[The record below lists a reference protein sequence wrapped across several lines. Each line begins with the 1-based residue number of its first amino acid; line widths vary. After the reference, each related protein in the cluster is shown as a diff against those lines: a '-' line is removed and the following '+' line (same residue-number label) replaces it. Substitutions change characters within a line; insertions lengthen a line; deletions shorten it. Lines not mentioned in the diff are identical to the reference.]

1 MVGENGQQKGQNN
14 MRINK
19 YIAACGVCS
28 RRKAEEL
35 IKDNKVFVNGD
46 VVTNLAYLVMDGD
59 AIEVNGIRVKPQK
72 HVYIL
77 LNKPLDVV
85 TTAKDERGRK
95 TVLDVI
101 GKKIKERI
109 YPVGRL
115 DRATTGLLLLTSDGD
130 FAQQL
135 AHPKHQVPKVYVA
148 KVNKPF
154 VDMTKLRK
162 GVRLRDDGVVKV
174 DSVSYSRKDNKRYVR
189 VTLHSGKYRV
199 VRRLFSTLGYVVQ
212 SLDRVKYAHLTKKG
226 LPLGAWRRLS
236 LSEIADMKGE

>member
-1 MVGENGQQKGQNN
+1 

-19 YIAACGVCS
+19 FIAACGVCS

-35 IKDNKVFVNGD
+35 IAEKKVFVNGEAVTDLSYQVAQKD
-46 VVTNLAYLVMDGD
+46 VV
-59 AIEVNGIRVKPQK
+59 EVNGSRISVQK
-72 HVYIL
+72 DVYIL

-130 FAQQL
+130 FAQKL
-135 AHPKHQVPKVYVA
+135 AHPKHQVPKVYVV

-154 VDMTKLRK
+154 VDMTKLRR
-162 GVRLRDDGVVKV
+162 GVRLRDGLVKV

-199 VRRLFSTLGYVVQ
+199 VRRLFSTLGYIVQ

-226 LPLGAWRRLS
+226 LPIGAWRRLS
-236 LSEIADMKGE
+236 IAEITDMKGEHS

>member
-1 MVGENGQQKGQNN
+1 

-35 IKDNKVFVNGD
+35 IADQKVFVNGD
-46 VVTNLAYLVMDGD
+46 VITDLSYQVQDKDVV
-59 AIEVNGIRVKPQK
+59 EVKGARIKVQK

-85 TTAKDERGRK
+85 TTVKDERGRK

-135 AHPKHQVPKVYVA
+135 AHPKHQVPKVYVV

-154 VDMTKLRK
+154 VDMSKLRK

-174 DSVSYSRKDNKRYVR
+174 DSVSYSRKDTKRYVR

-199 VRRLFSTLGYVVQ
+199 VRRLFSTLGYIVQ
-212 SLDRVKYAHLTKKG
+212 TLDRVKYAHLTKKG
-226 LPLGAWRRLS
+226 LPIGAWRKLS
-236 LSEIADMKGE
+236 LAEIADMKDER

>member
-1 MVGENGQQKGQNN
+1 

-35 IKDNKVFVNGD
+35 IADKKVFVNGE
-46 VVTNLAYLVMDGD
+46 VVTNLSLQVDEKD
-59 AIEVNGIRVKPQK
+59 KVEVKGARISPQK

-95 TVLDVI
+95 TVLDLI
-101 GKKIKERI
+101 GRKIKERI

-115 DRATTGLLLLTSDGD
+115 DRNTTGLLLLTSDGD
-130 FAQQL
+130 LAQRL
-135 AHPKHQVPKVYVA
+135 AHPRHQVPKVYVV
-148 KVNKPF
+148 KLDKPF
-154 VDMTKLRK
+154 VDFTKIRK
-162 GVRLRDDGVVKV
+162 GVRLRDGLAKV
-174 DSVSYSRKDNKRYVR
+174 DSASLARKDNKRYVR

-199 VRRLFSTLGYVVQ
+199 VRRIFSTLGYKVI
-212 SLDRVKYAHLTKKG
+212 SLDRIKYAHLTKKNI
-226 LPLGAWRRLS
+226 PIGAWRKLS
-236 LSEIADMKGE
+236 FTEIETLKE